1 MHPRGTQH
9 HPQPNQEGSDP
20 EGGRTTKEKDKQ
32 GKKPKKNR
40 RFRRHQPVQEPNEK
54 QLVVNLTGNPLNP
67 TLKETLSL
75 GLSFCPTQRP
85 PKYKERLQEFLR
97 FDRKARLSHYFHEDL
112 DSEMEDDE
120 QLEPFMNSL
129 IPTKDSSWTPK
140 SGMNDN
146 LDNFLDKSKREIL
159 TPEIAS
165 KYDNLTQ
172 QQRQC
177 IKDLRSNPDCII
189 KPADKGGA
197 IVLMTKSQYLEK
209 ANALLQD
216 RRHYRK
222 IPTDMT
228 NTYNKQ
234 ITEYVKDQKERGNIT
249 MEVATYLTTKSPRT
263 AIFYV
268 LPKIHKPGI
277 PGRPIVSAVNS
288 HTDKLSR
295 FIDNIIRPLVP
306 KIPSYIKDTTHI
318 LVELSK
324 LGHIPSTAWV
334 CTMDVSALY
343 TNIPHQ
349 EGVNAS
355 LRAIEAAN
363 LQNTP
368 PLEVVSYL
376 MRTILERNCFQFINQ
391 NYLQVTGT
399 AMGTAMAPSYA
410 NLFMAELES
419 ELLSQ
424 STKTPYLWYRFI
436 DDIIFIWLHN
446 KDDLLQ
452 FVNNANLFH
461 PTIKFTM
468 ECSQDKVP
476 FLDLY
481 VMLRDNKIV
490 TRTYH
495 KDTDAHSYLHY
506 KSNHPMHQ
514 KSSIPYSQFLRMV
527 RNNTFQKDAIYSIN
541 MLFQHFL
548 QRGYP
553 RKLLVDQK
561 TRALQLMQRDLLLP
575 KTADQEENPLIYI
588 MKYHPKGPQV
598 RKILQGNQPILDRH
612 PHTKYMK
619 NFMVAHKRPPNLRD
633 LLVHTASKQPQ
644 PNGVYRCSTPRCSGC
659 KHIKPSTRFTD
670 RNGNSYNIMGHHNCK
685 SSYIIYLLTCN
696 RCGFQYVGQT
706 TNPFKV
712 RISQHIGD
720 IRRKEDTS
728 VATHFNSTLHSERDV
743 TMQVIEHASRV
754 TSERLLLERTW
765 IAILNTTFPCGLNV
779 QT

>member
-1 MHPRGTQH
+1 
-9 HPQPNQEGSDP
+9 
-20 EGGRTTKEKDKQ
+20 
-32 GKKPKKNR
+32 
-40 RFRRHQPVQEPNEK
+40 
-54 QLVVNLTGNPLNP
+54 VNLTGNPLNP
-67 TLKETLSL
+67 ILKETLSL

-85 PKYKERLQEFLR
+85 PNQKERLQEFLR
-97 FDRKARLSHYFHEDL
+97 FDRKARLSHYFHEEHSDP
-112 DSEMEDDE
+112 EEE
-120 QLEPFMNSL
+120 EEPCPDMNSL
-129 IPTKDSSWTPK
+129 IPRKDSSWTPQT
-140 SGMNDN
+140 GMNDN

-159 TPEIAS
+159 SHQIIS

-172 QQRQC
+172 PQRQC
-177 IKDLRSNPDCII
+177 IRDLRSNQECII

-197 IVLMTKSQYLEK
+197 IVLMTKTQYLEK

-222 IPTDMT
+222 IPSDMT

-234 ITEYVKDQKERGNIT
+234 ITEYIKEQQERGHIT
-249 MEVATYLTTKSPRT
+249 KEIAQYLITKSPRT
-263 AIFYV
+263 PIFYI
-268 LPKIHKPGI
+268 LPKIHKTGI
-277 PGRPIVSAVNS
+277 PGRPIVSAINS

-295 FIDNIIRPLVP
+295 FVDNIIRPLVP

-324 LGHIPSTAWV
+324 LGHIPSTAWI

-349 EGVNAS
+349 EGVNATLS
-355 LRAIEAAN
+355 AIESVH

-368 PLEVVSYL
+368 PLEVISYL
-376 MRTILERNCFQFINQ
+376 MRTILERNCFQFNNQ

-410 NLFMAELES
+410 NLFMAELEARF
-419 ELLSQ
+419 LSQ
-424 STKTPYLWYRFI
+424 SQKTPYIWYRFI

-446 KDDLLQ
+446 KEDLLQ
-452 FVNNANLFH
+452 FVSNANHFH

-481 VMLRDNKIV
+481 VILKDNQII

-506 KSNHPMHQ
+506 KSNHPIHQ
-514 KSSIPYSQFLRMV
+514 KKSIPYSQFLRMV
-527 RNNTFQKDAIYSIN
+527 RNNTHPKDATYSIN
-541 MLFQHFL
+541 MLLQHFL

-553 RKLLVDQK
+553 RKLLTDQK
-561 TRALQLMQRDLLLP
+561 NKALQLVQRDLLQP
-575 KTADQEENPLIYI
+575 RIADQEDDPLIYI
-588 MKYHPKGPQV
+588 TKYHPEGPQV
-598 RKILQGNQPILDRH
+598 RKILQGNQPILNRH
-612 PHTKYMK
+612 PHTQHMK
-619 NFMVAHKRPPNLRD
+619 KFMAAHKRPLNLRD
-633 LLVHTASKQPQ
+633 LLVHTAMKQPQ
-644 PNGVYRCSTPRCSGC
+644 SNGVYRCSTPKCSGC
-659 KHIKPSTRFTD
+659 KHIRPSTTITD
-670 RNGNSYNIMGHHNCK
+670 RNGNTYNIMGHHNCN
-685 SSYIIYLLTCN
+685 SSYIIYLLTCSK
-696 RCGFQYVGQT
+696 CGLQYVGQT
-706 TNPFKV
+706 SNPFKV

-728 VATHFNSTLHSERDV
+728 VAMHFNSNDHSVRDV